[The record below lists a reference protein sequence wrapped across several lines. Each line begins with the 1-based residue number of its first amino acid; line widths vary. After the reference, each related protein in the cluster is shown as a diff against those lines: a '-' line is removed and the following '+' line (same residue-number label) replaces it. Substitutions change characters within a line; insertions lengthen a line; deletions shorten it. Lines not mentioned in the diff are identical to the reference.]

1 MSYFNNGGRC
11 DMTHHDHDHDND
23 YFDPRDRDREHCCCN
38 RNDSCGGDDSVTFCT
53 KGRGI
58 LFGVTMGDRVYIR
71 IKGSPRELYVVFQG
85 IAGHIVLFTN
95 GDAGS
100 GLLRVPIENI
110 TSVRVK

>member
-1 MSYFNNGGRC
+1 MSYFNNGGRY
-11 DMTHHDHDHDND
+11 DLTHDND
-23 YFDPRDRDREHCCCN
+23 CFEHRDRDRDNDHCCCN

-58 LFGVTMGDRVYIR
+58 LFGVTMGDRVFIR
-71 IKGSPRELYVVFQG
+71 IKGTHRELCVVFQG

-100 GLLRVPIENI
+100 GLLRIPIENI
-110 TSVRVK
+110 ISVRVK